1 MQSAFVLVLAI
12 DLPQVQ
18 PAFLKKLLA
27 RSIGCSGVVPRHDNR
42 FEPLIALYPAA
53 ALPVAID
60 QLRKQDYV
68 LQHFV
73 AKLLENR
80 LIVGYEIEVREQIQ
94 LENWNTP
101 EDRGPAREFREP
113 LAS

>member
-1 MQSAFVLVLAI
+1 
-12 DLPQVQ
+12 
-18 PAFLKKLLA
+18 
-27 RSIGCSGVVPRHDNR
+27 VVPRRHNR

-53 ALPVAID
+53 ALHVAID

-80 LIVGYEIEVREQIQ
+80 LIVGYEIEASEQIQ
-94 LENWNTP
+94 LKNWNTP
-101 EDRGPAREFREP
+101 EDRESAPESRVP
-113 LAS
+113 LGS